1 MAAGR
6 LTGRTSFTVL
16 SAQGVRV
23 RSSVL
28 SARAVVTM
36 NPPRVGFA
44 LPTSLGNAVT
54 RNRIRRQLR
63 SALSLSS
70 LPATSV
76 DVVIRPS
83 KRAIG
88 LGYQQLSDDLV
99 ELLGK
104 VDKLDQ
110 NVVHPA

>member
-6 LTGRTSFTVL
+6 LTGRSSFTVL
-16 SAQGVRV
+16 NAQGVRV

-28 SARAVVTM
+28 SARVVITT

-63 SALSLSS
+63 SALSLSG
-70 LPATSV
+70 LPTTSV

-83 KRAIG
+83 GRAIG
-88 LGYQQLSDDLV
+88 LEYQLLADDLGV
-99 ELLGK
+99 LLAK
-104 VDKLDQ
+104 VDQL
-110 NVVHPA
+110 VVTQS

>member
-6 LTGRTSFTVL
+6 LIGRSSFAAL
-16 SAQGVRV
+16 NAQGVRV

-28 SARAVVTM
+28 SARALQTN

-63 SALSLSS
+63 AALSICG
-70 LPATSV
+70 LPNASV

-83 KRAIG
+83 DKAIG
-88 LGYQQLSDDLV
+88 LEYQQLADDLAV
-99 ELLGK
+99 LLIK
-104 VDKLDQ
+104 VDQLAV
-110 NVVHPA
+110 NPT